1 MSCNDVFRIDATLVA
16 NEFLDKY
23 MPSANGDYVKVYLYL
38 LRNRTDTVDVESI
51 AEFLELTEG
60 DVRRAVRYWE
70 KCGILSLNNK
80 SEADDRGDSTAH
92 GKASGTSGRAGAVRS
107 GRSESGFGTE
117 SVTGCN
123 TKAESGFKA
132 ESASET
138 VNSSSVDANGEI
150 RSRYKRTEGKNILN
164 RLNEDAEFK
173 QLLFMVQKYRSKILT
188 ESEEQVLAYLYDGL
202 HLPFDVMD
210 YLVQYCVE
218 TNHNNMRYIE
228 KTGLDWANIGIRTV
242 KEAKRRTREFDK
254 LKSESSARNAMKKQ
268 KDGIQGETKDLD
280 SWLNE
285 LTQRNIQ

>member
-1 MSCNDVFRIDATLVA
+1 MSCNDVFRVDATLVA

-60 DVRRAVRYWE
+60 DVRRAIRYWE

-92 GKASGTSGRAGAVRS
+92 GKVSGTSGRAGAVRG
-107 GRSESGFGTE
+107 GRSESGFGT
-117 SVTGCN
+117 
-123 TKAESGFKA
+123 

>member
-38 LRNRTDTVDVESI
+38 LRNRTDAVDVESI

-92 GKASGTSGRAGAVRS
+92 GKASGTSGRAGAVCS

-117 SVTGCN
+117 SV
-123 TKAESGFKA
+123 
-132 ESASET
+132 SET